1 MMPATGG
8 QYVLLRVAYGPLWS
22 NALSVLLILILT
34 VINYRATQGGASR
47 WPLVWAWRSSHC
59 FTCWRTR
66 RFSTFLR
73 SLRLPRRT
81 AWERRLHSERWDPRI
96 HFTQTRYR
104 LFFARF
110 GEVHP
115 KFETPASA
123 IAIKAVWAHTAGIDG
138 DLRAGDQ
145 IQNVAGVSQSPVSL
159 LSWDCEADETR
170 VSVFA
175 LRACAANLPGLARY
189 PGAHVSLV
197 YLPQQCIPTALE
209 PKPPSNVSL
218 VP

>member
-1 MMPATGG
+1 MPSVIAKHLPSAQSILLVWFLAGVVSFFGALAFAALGRMMPPTGG
-8 QYVLLRVAYGPLWS
+8 KYVLFSVAYGPLWS

-73 SLRLPRRT
+73 SLRLQRRT
-81 AWERRLHSERWDPRI
+81 AWERLLYSERWDPQI
-96 HFTQTRYR
+96 YFTQTRYR

-115 KFETPASA
+115 KFKTPAFA
-123 IAIKAVWAHTAGIDG
+123 IAIKAV
-138 DLRAGDQ
+138 
-145 IQNVAGVSQSPVSL
+145 
-159 LSWDCEADETR
+159 
-170 VSVFA
+170 
-175 LRACAANLPGLARY
+175 
-189 PGAHVSLV
+189 
-197 YLPQQCIPTALE
+197 
-209 PKPPSNVSL
+209 
-218 VP
+218 